1 MTTARNDT
9 RVTLAGRHAHLW
21 WIRPDTIGDP
31 AELARCRA
39 LLTDD
44 EREKTDRFRFAR
56 DRQTCLITRVLVRT
70 TLSRYCDVP
79 PARWRFR
86 TNDHGR
92 PEMPSTTLSMTP
104 RSRSPRTCRA
114 SCALFRSAISPASRS
129 LTAMPSRYSREYSRH
144 LRNAYQPKAMDA
156 SESAIGISSSSHCS
170 CPATQYNHAS
180 LMSKLAASANK
191 HSVPTTAMTRSSFA
205 ELCFRGVSSSSTM
218 ASKYVCVVV
227 LPFSSQR
234 YRLTSPDAR
243 KVAAPS
249 ANTSV
254 PFSSPSGGQPEG
266 WENANLYT
274 NG

>member
-44 EREKTDRFRFAR
+44 EREKTDRFRVAR

-92 PEMPSTTLSMTP
+92 PEIG
-104 RSRSPRTCRA
+104 SP
-114 SCALFRSAISPASRS
+114 
-129 LTAMPSRYSREYSRH
+129 
-144 LRNAYQPKAMDA
+144 
-156 SESAIGISSSSHCS
+156 
-170 CPATQYNHAS
+170 
-180 LMSKLAASANK
+180 
-191 HSVPTTAMTRSSFA
+191 
-205 ELCFRGVSSSSTM
+205 SSTIH
-218 ASKYVCVVV
+218 
-227 LPFSSQR
+227 F
-234 YRLTSPDAR
+234 
-243 KVAAPS
+243 
-249 ANTSV
+249 
-254 PFSSPSGGQPEG
+254 
-266 WENANLYT
+266 NLSHT
-274 NG
+274 NGLIVCLVSRGREVGVDVENLERANRWLDLSERFFAPRETAALRRVDAAERATRFLEYWTLKESYVKARGLGLAIPLTGFSFDLPAGASDDISIRFTPAIDDDAARWQFTLERFGRDHLVATAVERDGPEPVRITLHEAVEPVGSRRDQSGRPGSPPI